1 MANVSKLRVAFIGS
15 GKVATELA
23 LIFRFKG
30 IEITGI
36 SSRNHLSGNNLSS
49 RLSCPFVTD
58 PSELKA
64 DLIIIAT
71 MDASVKALSTTLKT
85 DSFVVYTAGAVNL
98 ADITDENWGV
108 FYPLQTF
115 TENRH
120 LTVDEVPILIEA
132 NSVELRSQL
141 EALCEK
147 IGFQYD
153 YCDSQNRQKYHLS
166 AVYVNNFVNH
176 LFHKAQVQLQENQLN
191 WNMLKPLI
199 EETVAKLDDLSAFD
213 AQTGPARRN
222 DQITLF
228 THESLLKDEE
238 VQLYK
243 VLTNSIQKTYNH
255 D

>member
-222 DQITLF
+222 DQNTLL